1 MNAQTI
7 ATIAGQ
13 CATVVIVAL
22 LLVKI
27 REYMERHPP
36 E

>member
-1 MNAQTI
+1 MTAELI
-7 ATIAGQ
+7 ATTVGQ

-27 REYMERHPP
+27 REYLDKHPMD
-36 E
+36 